1 MLLSFVLFGSR
12 LRGVLGAW
20 WSRWFGCLFFLPVVS
35 LACWGSAWGFARVLP
50 WLVLWVLL
58 LWSAVL
64 LGLSLVGVVALV
76 LSRVCFVRFARPR
89 FRPVSGVS
97 GRWVCVSVSSLPGVR
112 LGRFVWAVR
121 PAVVARR
128 SGVVSFVWVW
138 VSAPNPNDTT
148 TAPTSTPAPIL
159 ATEGQIPLAPCGL
172 CGGGKPPP
180 FLQIRLTYQN
190 NCDKLIVGSTA
201 WR

>member
-1 MLLSFVLFGSR
+1 MLLSFVRFGSR

-20 WSRWFGCLFFLPVVS
+20 WSRWFSCVVCLPLVF
-35 LACWGSAWGFARVLP
+35 LACWGSGWGFARVLP

-64 LGLSLVGVVALV
+64 LGFSVAGVVALV

-97 GRWVCVSVSSLPGVR
+97 GRWVCVSVSALSAVR
-112 LGRFVWAVR
+112 LGWFVWAVR

-128 SGVVSFVWVW
+128 SGVVSFVWAW
-138 VSAPNPNDTT
+138 VSAPAPNDTT
-148 TAPTSTPAPIL
+148 TSPTPTPAPIL
-159 ATEGQIPLAPCGL
+159 ATKGQIPLAPCGL

-190 NCDKLIVGSTA
+190 NCDKLIVGSTE

>member
-1 MLLSFVLFGSR
+1 MLSFVLFGSR

-112 LGRFVWAVR
+112 LGRFVWRFVLLWSLAVLGSFRSFGFGCLLRTQTTLQPPRLQHLHRLQHLSRFWQQRDKSPLR
-121 PAVVARR
+121 PAGFVA
-128 SGVVSFVWVW
+128 GV
-138 VSAPNPNDTT
+138 NPRHFYKY
-148 TAPTSTPAPIL
+148 A
-159 ATEGQIPLAPCGL
+159 
-172 CGGGKPPP
+172 
-180 FLQIRLTYQN
+180 
-190 NCDKLIVGSTA
+190 
-201 WR
+201 

>member
-20 WSRWFGCLFFLPVVS
+20 WSRWFSCVVCLPLVF
-35 LACWGSAWGFARVLP
+35 LACWGSGWGFARVLP

-58 LWSAVL
+58 LWLAVL
-64 LGLSLVGVVALV
+64 LGFSVVGVVALV
-76 LSRVCFVRFARPR
+76 LSRLCFVRFARPR

-97 GRWVCVSVSSLPGVR
+97 GRWVCVSVSSLSAVR
-112 LGRFVWAVR
+112 LGWFVWAVR

-138 VSAPNPNDTT
+138 VSAPSPHNTT
-148 TAPTSTPAPIL
+148 TSPTPTLAPIL
-159 ATEGQIPLAPCGL
+159 ATEGKIPLAPCGL
-172 CGGGKPPP
+172 GGGGKPPP
-180 FLQIRLTYQN
+180 FFTNTLDISKQL
-190 NCDKLIVGSTA
+190 
-201 WR
+201 

>member
-1 MLLSFVLFGSR
+1 MLLSFVRFGSR
-12 LRGVLGAW
+12 LRAVLGAW
-20 WSRWFGCLFFLPVVS
+20 WSRWFSCVVCLPLVV
-35 LACWGSAWGFARVLP
+35 LACWGSGWGFARVLP

-58 LWSAVL
+58 LWLAVL
-64 LGLSLVGVVALV
+64 LGFSLVGVVALV
-76 LSRVCFVRFARPR
+76 LSRLCFVRFARPR

-97 GRWVCVSVSSLPGVR
+97 GRWVCVSVSSLSAVR
-112 LGRFVWAVR
+112 LARFVWAVR

-128 SGVVSFVWVW
+128 SGVVSFVWAW
-138 VSAPNPNDTT
+138 VSAPAPNDTT
-148 TAPTSTPAPIL
+148 TAPTPTPAPFL
-159 ATEGQIPLAPCGL
+159 ATKGQIPLAPCGL

>member
-97 GRWVCVSVSSLPGVR
+97 GAGFACPFPLFRGCGWVGSS
-112 LGRFVWAVR
+112 GRFVLLWSLAVL
-121 PAVVARR
+121 
-128 SGVVSFVWVW
+128 VSFR
-138 VSAPNPNDTT
+138 
-148 TAPTSTPAPIL
+148 
-159 ATEGQIPLAPCGL
+159 L
-172 CGGGKPPP
+172 CGFGFLLQTHKTQQPPR
-180 FLQIRLTYQN
+180 LQHLHRF
-190 NCDKLIVGSTA
+190 
-201 WR
+201 

>member
-76 LSRVCFVRFARPR
+76 LSRVCFRPR

-112 LGRFVWAVR
+112 SGRFVWAVR

-138 VSAPNPNDTT
+138 VSAPHPQNTT

-159 ATEGQIPLAPCGL
+159 ATEGQIPPCAL
-172 CGGGKPPP
+172 RA
-180 FLQIRLTYQN
+180 L
-190 NCDKLIVGSTA
+190 
-201 WR
+201 WRGVNPRHFYKYA

>member
-1 MLLSFVLFGSR
+1 MLLSFVLFGPR
-12 LRGVLGAW
+12 CV
-20 WSRWFGCLFFLPVVS
+20 VVS
-35 LACWGSAWGFARVLP
+35 LVRLSVFPACCVARLLGFCVGVCSGSALAGFVGSAFVVCCFARVVPCGCCRSCPLSGLFRSVRP
-50 WLVLWVLL
+50 SSFSPCFGGVG
-58 LWSAVL
+58 S
-64 LGLSLVGVVALV
+64 LGL
-76 LSRVCFVRFARPR
+76 RVRFLS
-89 FRPVSGVS
+89 SG
-97 GRWVCVSVSSLPGVR
+97 GA

-138 VSAPNPNDTT
+138 VSAPNPQNTT
-148 TAPTSTPAPIL
+148 AAPTSTPAPIL

-172 CGGGKPPP
+172 CGGGGKPPP